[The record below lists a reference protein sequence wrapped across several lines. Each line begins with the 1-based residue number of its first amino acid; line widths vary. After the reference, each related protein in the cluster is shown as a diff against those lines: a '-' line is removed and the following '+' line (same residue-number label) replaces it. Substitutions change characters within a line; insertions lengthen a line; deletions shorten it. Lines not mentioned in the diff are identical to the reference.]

1 MIAVLRRQ
9 LVKKRAPRAKRPPA
23 MKSVLK
29 AVLKSGG
36 SSSAFRARVRFAPFR
51 KPVRPAV
58 PQTPP
63 EERALSGLLGSQRER
78 KGPPGSRHELKSLA
92 GARARIWAIPA
103 LCAVLLLC
111 IFVPAI
117 AMRARALPRPVL
129 PVTADTVA
137 ELYRTVL
144 PEEEAAAAASAV
156 GAGARLSSVNVNRY
170 TVKKGESLS
179 QIAAKLG
186 LNLDTLVS
194 YNGITDARSLSA
206 GTVLQYP
213 NANGLKYTV
222 RRGDTLDKI
231 AHSYSVSLDSL
242 LDWNE
247 LTSSVITVGQ
257 VVFVPGARMS
267 AGDLNR
273 ALGNLFVWPVAGR
286 ISSRFGQRNSPLT
299 GVEKFHNGVDIAAKM
314 NTPISAAM
322 AGRIASVGFNTVYGR
337 YVIIKHVGTGFQTM
351 YAHLDKT
358 SVSRD
363 QNVAQGQKIGES
375 GNTGMTTGPHLHF
388 SIFKNNEPV
397 DPLAYLK

>member
-1 MIAVLRRQ
+1 MIAVLKRQ
-9 LVKKRAPRAKRPPA
+9 LVKKRVPRIRRLPGA
-23 MKSVLK
+23 KSVLK
-29 AVLKSGG
+29 
-36 SSSAFRARVRFAPFR
+36 SAANPHPLRARARFTPFR
-51 KPVRPAV
+51 KPAHPV
-58 PQTPP
+58 PQAPP
-63 EERALSGLLGSQRER
+63 EERALRGLLDTHRGQKKPS
-78 KGPPGSRHELKSLA
+78 
-92 GARARIWAIPA
+92 GARTRTWAIPA

-117 AMRARALPRPVL
+117 AMKAAATPRPVL
-129 PVTADTVA
+129 PVTADIIA

-144 PEEEAAAAASAV
+144 PEDDTASAAGAPG
-156 GAGARLSSVNVNRY
+156 GAGRLSSVKVNRY

-179 QIAAKLG
+179 QVASRLG

-194 YNGITDARSLSA
+194 YNGIRDARSLSA
-206 GTVLQYP
+206 GATLQYP

-231 AHSYSVSLDSL
+231 ARSYSVSLDSI

-257 VVFVPGARMS
+257 EVFVPGARMS
-267 AGDLNR
+267 AGELNKV
-273 ALGNLFVWPVAGR
+273 LGNLFVWPVAGR

-299 GVEKFHNGVDIAAKM
+299 GVEKFHNGVDIVARL
-314 NTPISAAM
+314 NTPVAAAM
-322 AGRIASVGFNTVYGR
+322 AGRVASVGFNTVYGR

-351 YAHLDKT
+351 YAHLDRT

-363 QNVAQGQKIGES
+363 QNVAQGQKIGEL
-375 GNTGMTTGPHLHF
+375 GNTGMTTGAHLHF
-388 SIFKNNEPV
+388 SIFKSNEPV